1 MFMAEWG
8 IVSTAPGE
16 VVLEDGFEI
25 TLLFFHALSLLYSYK
40 SILINIDLEIRFC
53 EFYLREVLEHGRISM
68 CAKD

>member
-1 MFMAEWG
+1 MFMAEW
-8 IVSTAPGE
+8 ISFLAPGE

-53 EFYLREVLEHGRISM
+53 EFYLREVLEHRRISM
-68 CAKD
+68 CARD